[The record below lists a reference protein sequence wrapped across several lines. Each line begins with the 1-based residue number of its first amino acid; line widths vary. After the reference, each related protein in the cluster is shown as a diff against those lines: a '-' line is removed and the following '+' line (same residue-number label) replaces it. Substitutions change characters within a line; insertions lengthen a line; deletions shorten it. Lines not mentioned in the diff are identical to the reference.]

1 MERRILITTDR
12 NEIAPRFDLAM
23 EVLILRL
30 AEGGEIVARKSLLLA
45 HPSADELCNLILER
59 DMDAVVC
66 GGIEEE
72 YYHYLRWKRVEVF
85 DGVIGSVDAVID
97 RLRTGTL
104 NPGDIVGFSGAPA

>member
-1 MERRILITTDR
+1 MERRILITVDHD
-12 NEIAPRFDLAM
+12 EIAPRFDLAM

-30 AEGGEIVARKSLLLA
+30 GRDDELAARKSLLLA
-45 HPSADELCNLILER
+45 HPSADELCDLILER
-59 DMDAVVC
+59 DIDAVVC

-97 RLRTGTL
+97 RLRAGTL
-104 NPGDIVGFSGAPA
+104 TPGDVVGFSGATS